1 MGNKDMAKYVTVQR
15 GPKGAFIPRD
25 MLVIVI
31 HLAVCCQN
39 TFGNSKFFSLKECMA
54 TVAVAFD

>member
-39 TFGNSKFFSLKECMA
+39 TFGNSKFFSLKEC
-54 TVAVAFD
+54 VWQR